1 MIKKLKT
8 FSIQF
13 KYMTVKMISL
23 TCVGVEVKKM
33 IILIKWF
40 NNTLS
45 YNILMN
51 YFKNLNLMINLLNL
65 MKKKLII

>member
-1 MIKKLKT
+1 
-8 FSIQF
+8 
-13 KYMTVKMISL
+13 MTVKMISL
-23 TCVGVEVKKM
+23 IYVEVEVRGK

-51 YFKNLNLMINLLNL
+51 YFKNLNLMISLLNL

>member
-1 MIKKLKT
+1 
-8 FSIQF
+8 
-13 KYMTVKMISL
+13 MTVKMISL
-23 TCVGVEVKKM
+23 IYVEVGVKGM

-51 YFKNLNLMINLLNL
+51 YFKNLNLMISLLNL
-65 MKKKLII
+65 MKEKLII

>member
-1 MIKKLKT
+1 
-8 FSIQF
+8 
-13 KYMTVKMISL
+13 MTVKMISL
-23 TCVGVEVKKM
+23 IYVEVGVRGM

-51 YFKNLNLMINLLNL
+51 YFKNLNLMISLLNL
-65 MKKKLII
+65 MKEKLII